1 MRIHSHSSLGS
12 FENCPRQYWY
22 QYIGKPPV
30 ERVDTIEA
38 FLGTCVHETLEA
50 LYQLRLRGR
59 VLSHEETLEGFETVW
74 AKGWSDTIRIVSEE
88 LKAEDYKQAGREAL
102 TSYYRRYAPF
112 DQATTLRLEA
122 KVIFDLD
129 PRWSLPR
136 TPIRGGDDDPHPT
149 LSRKRER
156 ERGERGDSRRYRMQG
171 YVDRI
176 ARRGDGTYE
185 IHDYKTSSGLPT
197 QAEADEDRQLALY
210 QIGLEGMWNDVAA
223 VDLIWHYVR
232 FDTDLV
238 SHRTPEQLQG
248 VRKDC
253 ITVIDDIE
261 SRGREEEK
269 FPTNPSSLC
278 PWCDFRTIC
287 PATRHEYATAALPP
301 KEFKADDGVQL
312 VDRWAETVEKRKE
325 LEAEA
330 AELRELEEELQ
341 GLVEE
346 FAMKEGLE
354 AVVGSAYRAEIV
366 KTSGVEFPRTGSELR
381 EAFEAVLKETGL
393 WDRVAAPLHAKLAS
407 LLNNPDELPPEAR
420 KLLERFLE
428 PFERIQAKLKK
439 KKEEE

>member
-30 ERVDTIEA
+30 EKVDTIEA

-50 LYQLRLRGR
+50 LYRLHLRGR
-59 VLSHEETLEGFETVW
+59 VLSEEEALDAFESAW
-74 AKGWSDTIRIVSEE
+74 AKGWSDTIRIVSAE
-88 LKAEDYKQAGREAL
+88 LTAGDYKRAGREAL
-102 TSYYRRYAPF
+102 ASYHRRHAPF
-112 DQATTLRLEA
+112 DQTRTLRLEA
-122 KVIFDLD
+122 RVALDLD
-129 PRWSLPR
+129 RSGR
-136 TPIRGGDDDPHPT
+136 H
-149 LSRKRER
+149 
-156 ERGERGDSRRYRMQG
+156 RMQG

-185 IHDYKTSSGLPT
+185 IHDYKTSSHLPT

-210 QIGLEGMWNDVAA
+210 RIGLQGMWKDIEA

-238 SHRTPEQLQG
+238 SHRTPEQLNG
-248 VRKDC
+248 VREAC

-301 KEFKADDGVQL
+301 KEFKEDDGVQL
-312 VDRWAETVEKRKE
+312 VDRWAETVEQRKA
-325 LEAEA
+325 LEAKVGELKDLED
-330 AELRELEEELQ
+330 ELRS
-341 GLVEE
+341 LVEE

-366 KTSGVEFPRTGSELR
+366 KTTGVEFPRTGSELR
-381 EAFEAVLKETGL
+381 PAFDAVLKEIGL
-393 WDRVAAPLHAKLAS
+393 WDLVAAPVHAKLAS
-407 LLNNPDELPPEAR
+407 LLSDPEALPPEAR
-420 KLLERFLE
+420 RRLKRFLE
-428 PFERIQAKLKK
+428 PFESIRARLRK

>member
-38 FLGTCVHETLEA
+38 FLGTCVHKTLEA
-50 LYQLRLRGR
+50 LYRLRLRGR
-59 VLSHEETLEGFETVW
+59 VLSHEETLEGFETIW

-112 DQATTLRLEA
+112 DQARTLRLEA
-122 KVIFDLD
+122 RVGLDLD
-129 PRWSLPR
+129 GS
-136 TPIRGGDDDPHPT
+136 G
-149 LSRKRER
+149 
-156 ERGERGDSRRYRMQG
+156 RYRMQG
-171 YVDRI
+171 FVDRI
-176 ARRGDGTYE
+176 ARRSDGTYE

-312 VDRWAETVEKRKE
+312 VDRWAETVEERKALEAEVRQLKE
-325 LEAEA
+325 LED
-330 AELRELEEELQ
+330 ELQ
-341 GLVEE
+341 SRVEE
-346 FAMKEGLE
+346 FVMKEGLE
-354 AVVGSAYRAEIV
+354 AVVGSAYRAEIQKV
-366 KTSGVEFPRTGSELR
+366 SGVEFPRTGSELR
-381 EAFEAVLKETGL
+381 PAFDAVLKETGL
-393 WDRVAAPLHAKLAS
+393 WDRVAAPVHAKLAA
-407 LLNNPDELPPEAR
+407 LLNKPEVLPEEAR

>member
-38 FLGTCVHETLEA
+38 FLGTCVHETLET
-50 LYQLRLRGR
+50 LYRLRLRGR
-59 VLSHEETLEGFETVW
+59 VLSQEEALDAFESAW

-88 LKAEDYKQAGREAL
+88 LKAGDYKRAGREAL
-102 TSYYRRYAPF
+102 AFYHRRHAPF

-122 KVIFDLD
+122 KVTFDLD
-129 PRWSLPR
+129 PRWSLP
-136 TPIRGGDDDPHPT
+136 PASIGGGDDGGR
-149 LSRKRER
+149 LEARV
-156 ERGERGDSRRYRMQG
+156 RGDDSRYRMQG

-185 IHDYKTSSGLPT
+185 IHDYKTSSHLPT

-210 QIGLEGMWNDVAA
+210 QIGLEGMWKDVEA

-238 SHRTPEQLQG
+238 SHRAPEQLQS
-248 VRKDC
+248 VREAC

-261 SRGREEEK
+261 SRGREEEH
-269 FPTNPSSLC
+269 FQTNPSALC
-278 PWCDFRTIC
+278 PWCDFRAIC
-287 PATRHEYATAALPP
+287 PATRHEYATAALTPEKA
-301 KEFKADDGVQL
+301 KEDDGVQL
-312 VDRWAETVEKRKE
+312 VDRWAETVEQRKA
-325 LEAEA
+325 LEAEVKQLKDLE
-330 AELRELEEELQ
+330 AELQSR
-341 GLVEE
+341 VEE

-354 AVVGSAYRAEIV
+354 AVVGSAYRAEIQ
-366 KTSGVEFPRTGSELR
+366 KLSGFEFPRTGSELR
-381 EAFEAVLKETGL
+381 PAFDAVLKETGL
-393 WDRVAAPLHAKLAS
+393 WDQVAAPMHAKLAS
-407 LLNNPDELPPEAR
+407 LLSDPDALPPEAR
-420 KLLERFLE
+420 RRLKRFLE
-428 PFERIQAKLKK
+428 PVESIRAKLRR

>member
-22 QYIGKPPV
+22 QYIGRPPV
-30 ERVDTIEA
+30 EKVETIEA
-38 FLGTCVHETLEA
+38 FLGKRVHETLEM
-50 LYQLRLRGR
+50 LYDLHLRGR
-59 VLSHEETLEGFETVW
+59 VLSQEETLEAFEAIW
-74 AKGWSDTIRIVSEE
+74 AKGWSETIRIVSAK
-88 LKAEDYKQAGREAL
+88 LTAEDYKRAGREAL
-102 TSYYRRYAPF
+102 ASYYLRHAPF
-112 DQATTLRLEA
+112 DQARTLRLEA
-122 KVIFDLD
+122 RVIFDLD
-129 PRWSLPR
+129 PRLR
-136 TPIRGGDDDPHPT
+136 GDDGGTGRGKMPLPQKET
-149 LSRKRER
+149 L
-156 ERGERGDSRRYRMQG
+156 DSRLRGNDSRGRYRMRG
-171 YVDRI
+171 VVDRI

-185 IHDYKTSSGLPT
+185 IHDYKTSSHLPT

-210 QIGLEGMWNDVAA
+210 QIGLEGMWRDVEA

-238 SHRTPEQLQG
+238 SHRTPEQLHS
-248 VRKDC
+248 VREAC

-261 SRGREEEK
+261 SRGREEEH

-287 PATRHEYATAALPP
+287 PATRHEYATAVLAPE
-301 KEFKADDGVQL
+301 EFKKDDGVQL
-312 VDRWAETVEKRKE
+312 VDRWAETVEKRKA

-330 AELRELEEELQ
+330 KELKELEEELRS
-341 GLVEE
+341 LVEE

-366 KTSGVEFPRTGSELR
+366 KTSGVEFPRTGSEQR
-381 EAFEAVLKETGL
+381 PAFEAVLKETGL
-393 WDRVAAPLHAKLAS
+393 WDLVAAPIHQKLAS
-407 LLNNPDELPPEAR
+407 LLGDLEALPPEAR
-420 KLLERFLE
+420 KLLKSFLE

>member
-38 FLGTCVHETLEA
+38 FLGTCVHGTLETL
-50 LYQLRLRGR
+50 YRLRLRGR
-59 VLSHEETLEGFETVW
+59 VLSQEEALDAFESAW
-74 AKGWSDTIRIVSEE
+74 AKGWSDTIRVVSEE
-88 LKAEDYKQAGREAL
+88 LKAGDYKRAGREAL
-102 TSYYRRYAPF
+102 ASYYRRHAPF

-122 KVIFDLD
+122 RVIFDLD
-129 PRWSLPR
+129 PRWSLP
-136 TPIRGGDDDPHPT
+136 PASIGGGDD
-149 LSRKRER
+149 S
-156 ERGERGDSRRYRMQG
+156 RYRMQG

-185 IHDYKTSSGLPT
+185 IHDYKTSSHLPT

-210 QIGLEGMWNDVAA
+210 QIGLQGMWKDVEA

-248 VRKDC
+248 VREAC
-253 ITVIDDIE
+253 IKVIIDIE
-261 SRGREEEK
+261 SRGREEEG
-269 FPTNPSSLC
+269 FPTNPSALC
-278 PWCDFRTIC
+278 PWCDFRAIC
-287 PATRHEYATAALPP
+287 PATRHEYATAALTP
-301 KEFKADDGVQL
+301 KKFKEDDGVQL
-312 VDRWAETVEKRKE
+312 VDRWAETVEERKALEAEVRQLKE
-325 LEAEA
+325 LED
-330 AELRELEEELQ
+330 ELQ
-341 GLVEE
+341 SRVEE

-354 AVVGSAYRAEIV
+354 ALVGSAYRAEIV

-381 EAFEAVLKETGL
+381 PAFDAVLKETGL
-393 WDRVAAPLHAKLAS
+393 WDLVAAPAHAKLAS
-407 LLNNPDELPPEAR
+407 LLSDPDALPPEAR
-420 KLLERFLE
+420 RRLERFLE
-428 PFERIQAKLKK
+428 PFESIRAKLRK

>member
-22 QYIGKPPV
+22 QYIGKPDV

-38 FLGTCVHETLEA
+38 FLGTCVHETLET
-50 LYQLRLRGR
+50 LYRLRLRGR
-59 VLSHEETLEGFETVW
+59 VLSEEEALEAFDSAW

-88 LKAEDYKQAGREAL
+88 LKAGDYKQAGREAL
-102 TSYYRRYAPF
+102 ASYYRRHAPF

-129 PRWSLPR
+129 PRWSLP
-136 TPIRGGDDDPHPT
+136 PASIGGGDDGGRLDA
-149 LSRKRER
+149 RVRR
-156 ERGERGDSRRYRMQG
+156 DDSRYRMQG

-185 IHDYKTSSGLPT
+185 IHDYKTSSHLPT

-210 QIGLEGMWNDVAA
+210 QIGLQGMWKDVEA

-248 VRKDC
+248 VREAC
-253 ITVIDDIE
+253 IKVINDID

-269 FPTNPSSLC
+269 FPTNPSALC

-287 PATRHEYATAALPP
+287 PATRHEYATAALPL
-301 KEFKADDGVQL
+301 KEFKEDDGVQL
-312 VDRWAETVEKRKE
+312 VDRWAETVEARKA
-325 LEAEA
+325 LEAEVK
-330 AELRELEEELQ
+330 ELKDLEDELQ
-341 GLVEE
+341 SRVEE

-354 AVVGSAYRAEIV
+354 AVVGSAYRAEIQKV
-366 KTSGVEFPRTGSELR
+366 SGSEFPRTGSELR
-381 EAFEAVLKETGL
+381 PAFDAVLKETGL
-393 WDRVAAPLHAKLAS
+393 WDLVAAPVHQKLAS
-407 LLNNPDELPPEAR
+407 LLADPEALPPQTR
-420 KLLERFLE
+420 TRLKRFLE
-428 PFERIQAKLKK
+428 PFESIRAKLRK

>member
-38 FLGTCVHETLEA
+38 FLGTCVHETLET
-50 LYQLRLRGR
+50 LYRLRLRGR
-59 VLSHEETLEGFETVW
+59 VLSQEEALDAFESAW
-74 AKGWSDTIRIVSEE
+74 AKGWSDTIRVVSEE
-88 LKAEDYKQAGREAL
+88 LKAGDYKRAGREAL
-102 TSYYRRYAPF
+102 ASYYRRHAPF

-129 PRWSLPR
+129 PRWSLP
-136 TPIRGGDDDPHPT
+136 PASIGGGDDGGRLDA
-149 LSRKRER
+149 RV
-156 ERGERGDSRRYRMQG
+156 RGDDSRYRMQG

-185 IHDYKTSSGLPT
+185 IHDYKTSSHLPT

-210 QIGLEGMWNDVAA
+210 QIGLEGMWKDVEA

-232 FDTDLV
+232 FDADLV
-238 SHRTPEQLQG
+238 SHRTPEQLQN
-248 VRKDC
+248 VRGAC
-253 ITVIDDIE
+253 IAVMDDIE
-261 SRGREEEK
+261 SRGREEER
-269 FPTNPSSLC
+269 FPTNPSALC

-287 PATRHEYATAALPP
+287 PATRHEYATAALTP
-301 KEFKADDGVQL
+301 KKFKEDDGVQL
-312 VDRWAETVEKRKE
+312 VDRWAETVEERKALEAEVRQLKE
-325 LEAEA
+325 LED
-330 AELRELEEELQ
+330 ELQ
-341 GLVEE
+341 SRVEE

-366 KTSGVEFPRTGSELR
+366 KTSGVEFPRTGSEQR
-381 EAFEAVLKETGL
+381 PAFDAVLKETGL
-393 WDRVAAPLHAKLAS
+393 WDLVAAPVHAKLAS
-407 LLNNPDELPPEAR
+407 LLSDPEALPPEAR
-420 KLLERFLE
+420 RRLERFLE
-428 PFERIQAKLKK
+428 PFESIRARLRK

>member
-38 FLGTCVHETLEA
+38 FLGTCVHETLET
-50 LYQLRLRGR
+50 LYRLRLRGR
-59 VLSHEETLEGFETVW
+59 VLSQEEALDAFESAW

-88 LKAEDYKQAGREAL
+88 LKAGDYKRAGREAL
-102 TSYYRRYAPF
+102 ASYYRRHAPF

-122 KVIFDLD
+122 KVTFDLD
-129 PRWSLPR
+129 PRWSLP
-136 TPIRGGDDDPHPT
+136 PASIGGGDDGGRLDA
-149 LSRKRER
+149 RV
-156 ERGERGDSRRYRMQG
+156 RGDDSRYRMQG

-185 IHDYKTSSGLPT
+185 IHDYKTSSHLPT

-210 QIGLEGMWNDVAA
+210 QIGLQGMWKDVEA

-238 SHRTPEQLQG
+238 SHRAPEQLQR
-248 VRKDC
+248 VRESC
-253 ITVIDDIE
+253 ITLIDDIE
-261 SRGREEEK
+261 SRGREEEH
-269 FPTNPSSLC
+269 FPTNPSALC

-301 KEFKADDGVQL
+301 EEFKNDDGVQL
-312 VDRWAETVEKRKE
+312 VDRWAETVEKRKA

-330 AELRELEEELQ
+330 AELKELEEELQ
-341 GLVEE
+341 GLVEA
-346 FAMKEGLE
+346 FAMNEGLE

-366 KTSGVEFPRTGSELR
+366 KTSGVEFPRTGSDLR
-381 EAFEAVLKETGL
+381 EAFEEVLRETGL
-393 WDRVAAPLHAKLAS
+393 WDRVVAPVHAKLAS
-407 LLNNPDELPPEAR
+407 LLNAPEA
-420 KLLERFLE
+420 LSLEVRRRLEKFLE
-428 PFERIQAKLKK
+428 PFEKFRAKLKK
-439 KKEEE
+439 KKEEEE

>member
-22 QYIGKPPV
+22 QYIGKPDV

-38 FLGTCVHETLEA
+38 FLGTCVHETLET
-50 LYQLRLRGR
+50 LYRLRLRGR
-59 VLSHEETLEGFETVW
+59 VLSQEEALDAFESAW
-74 AKGWSDTIRIVSEE
+74 AKGWSDTIRVVSEE
-88 LKAEDYKQAGREAL
+88 LKAGDYKRAGREAL
-102 TSYYRRYAPF
+102 ASYYRRHAPF

-122 KVIFDLD
+122 RVMLDLEG
-129 PRWSLPR
+129 S
-136 TPIRGGDDDPHPT
+136 G
-149 LSRKRER
+149 
-156 ERGERGDSRRYRMQG
+156 RYRMQG

-185 IHDYKTSSGLPT
+185 IHDYKTSSHLPT

-210 QIGLEGMWNDVAA
+210 QIGLQGMWKDVEA

-248 VRKDC
+248 VRKAC
-253 ITVIDDIE
+253 ITVNDDIE
-261 SRGREEEK
+261 SRGREEER
-269 FPTNPSSLC
+269 FPTNPSALC

-287 PATRHEYATAALPP
+287 PATRHEYATAALTP
-301 KEFKADDGVQL
+301 KKFKEDDGVQL
-312 VDRWAETVEKRKE
+312 VDRWAETVEQRKALEAEVRQLKE
-325 LEAEA
+325 LED
-330 AELRELEEELQ
+330 ELQ
-341 GLVEE
+341 SRVEE

-354 AVVGSAYRAEIV
+354 ALVGSAYRAEIV

-381 EAFEAVLKETGL
+381 PAFDAVLKETGL
-393 WDRVAAPLHAKLAS
+393 WDLVAAPAHAKLAS
-407 LLNNPDELPPEAR
+407 LLSDPDALPPEAR
-420 KLLERFLE
+420 RRLERFLE
-428 PFERIQAKLKK
+428 PFESIRAKLRK

>member
-12 FENCPRQYWY
+12 FEHCPRQYWY

-38 FLGTCVHETLEA
+38 FLGKRVHETLET
-50 LYQLRLRGR
+50 LYRAHLGGR
-59 VLSHEETLEGFETVW
+59 VLSQEETLEAFEAIW
-74 AKGWSDTIRIVSEE
+74 AKGWSETIRIVSGK
-88 LKAEDYKQAGREAL
+88 LTAEDYKRAGREAL
-102 TSYYRRYAPF
+102 ASYYLRYAPF
-112 DQATTLRLEA
+112 DQARTLRLEA
-122 KVIFDLD
+122 RVMLDLEGSG
-129 PRWSLPR
+129 RHR
-136 TPIRGGDDDPHPT
+136 MRGV
-149 LSRKRER
+149 
-156 ERGERGDSRRYRMQG
+156 
-171 YVDRI
+171 VDRI

-185 IHDYKTSSGLPT
+185 IHDYKTSSHLPT

-210 QIGLEGMWNDVAA
+210 QIGLEGMWRDVEA

-238 SHRTPEQLQG
+238 SHRAPEQLQG
-248 VRKDC
+248 VREAC

-261 SRGREEEK
+261 ARGREEER
-269 FPTNPSSLC
+269 FPTHRSALC

-330 AELRELEEELQ
+330 GELKDLEEELRS
-341 GLVEE
+341 LVEE

-366 KTSGVEFPRTGSELR
+366 TTSGVEFPRTGSELR
-381 EAFEAVLKETGL
+381 EAFEEVLKETGL
-393 WDRVAAPLHAKLAS
+393 WDKVAAPVHAKLAS
-407 LLNNPDELPPEAR
+407 LLSDPDALPPEAR
-420 KLLERFLE
+420 KLLKKFLE
-428 PFERIQAKLKK
+428 PFESIRARLKK
-439 KKEEE
+439 KKKEDEE

>member
-22 QYIGKPPV
+22 QYIGKPDV

-38 FLGTCVHETLEA
+38 FLGTCVHETLET
-50 LYQLRLRGR
+50 LYRLRLRGR
-59 VLSHEETLEGFETVW
+59 VLSQEETLEEFESAW

-88 LKAEDYKQAGREAL
+88 LTVEDYKRAGREAMA
-102 TSYYRRYAPF
+102 SYYRRHAPF

-122 KVIFDLD
+122 RVMLDLEG
-129 PRWSLPR
+129 S
-136 TPIRGGDDDPHPT
+136 G
-149 LSRKRER
+149 
-156 ERGERGDSRRYRMQG
+156 RYRMQG

-176 ARRGDGTYE
+176 ARRGDGRYE
-185 IHDYKTSSGLPT
+185 IHDYKTSSHLPT

-210 QIGLEGMWNDVAA
+210 QIGLEGMWKGVEA

-238 SHRTPEQLQG
+238 SHRTPEQLQA
-248 VRKDC
+248 VREGC

-269 FPTNPSSLC
+269 FPTRPSSLC

-301 KEFKADDGVQL
+301 KEFKEDDGVQL
-312 VDRWAETVEKRKE
+312 VDRWAETVEARKA
-325 LEAEA
+325 LEAEVG
-330 AELRELEEELQ
+330 ELKELEEELQ
-341 GLVEE
+341 GLVEG
-346 FAMKEGLE
+346 FAMTEGLE

-366 KTSGVEFPRTGSELR
+366 KPSGVEFPRIGSELR
-381 EAFEAVLKETGL
+381 PAFEEVLKETGL
-393 WDRVAAPLHAKLAS
+393 WDQVAAPVHAKLAS
-407 LLNNPDELPPEAR
+407 LLGDPDALPPETR
-420 KLLERFLE
+420 RRLKRFLE
-428 PFERIQAKLKK
+428 PFESIRAKLRK